1 MYEDKLRYFEIM
13 LLKTYLS
20 NFSQQ
25 TAMFPEAQDPNF
37 QTKDMGKRCH
47 GFGAGKLRQ
56 WLLVCLRNLKTNPN
70 SNPKP

>member
-37 QTKDMGKRCH
+37 KTKDIS
-47 GFGAGKLRQ
+47 
-56 WLLVCLRNLKTNPN
+56 
-70 SNPKP
+70 SNMSELCEDEHD

>member
-1 MYEDKLRYFEIM
+1 
-13 LLKTYLS
+13 
-20 NFSQQ
+20 
-25 TAMFPEAQDPNF
+25 MFPEAQDPNF